1 MKPSNQIEIDDINST
16 TLANIEQDLIDEIN
30 TYNDAVETGNN
41 ELAQM
46 VHLSIQSL
54 KRKREFW
61 LKK

>member
-46 VHLSIQSL
+46 VHLSIQML